1 MCQNTQ
7 NMHACNNKRR
17 VHITLKYCI
26 YLPTSITKKRH
37 V

>member
-7 NMHACNNKRR
+7 NMHMCNNKRR
-17 VHITLKYCI
+17 VHNIKILRI
-26 YLPTSITKKRH
+26 PTSITKKRH